1 MDACLIAE
9 RRPMLRAV
17 AEPEAI
23 ERLGSQIKESPMG
36 EVRVPVR
43 VANPD
48 APDRSWEAEFLVDTG
63 ATVSVVPVDVLN
75 DLGVEA
81 IDVARFYL
89 ADESSILRRVGLAR
103 FVVAGVSRHA
113 GVMFGDKGCQPIVGS
128 TLLQSMGFL
137 VDPLRERLLPRSAL
151 TASLD

>member
-1 MDACLIAE
+1 
-9 RRPMLRAV
+9 
-17 AEPEAI
+17 
-23 ERLGSQIKESPMG
+23 MG
-36 EVRVPVR
+36 EVRVPVQVTNR
-43 VANPD
+43 E
-48 APDRSWEAEFLVDTG
+48 APGRSWEADFLVDTG

-81 IDVARFYL
+81 VDVARFYL

-103 FVVAGVSRHA
+103 FVVAGVARHA
-113 GVMFGDKGCQPIVGS
+113 EVMFGAEGCQPIVGA

-151 TASLD
+151 AASLD

>member
-1 MDACLIAE
+1 
-9 RRPMLRAV
+9 MLRAV
-17 AEPEAI
+17 AEPEAL
-23 ERLGSQIKESPMG
+23 ERLASQIKESPMG

-48 APDRSWEAEFLVDTG
+48 APERFWEAEFLVDTG

-81 IDVARFYL
+81 VDVARFYL

-103 FVVAGVSRHA
+103 FVVAGVARH
-113 GVMFGDKGCQPIVGS
+113 GEVMFGNEGCQPIVGV

-137 VDPLRERLLPRSAL
+137 VDPLRERLLSRSAL
-151 TASLD
+151 AASLD